1 MKKLT
6 IRIALLMGF
15 AISATLAQQSD
26 SKPDNSRENKRDR
39 RADEPTADQ
48 QKMNSA
54 DQALTRKIRQSIMAD
69 KSLSTYAHNIKI
81 IAQDGKV
88 TMKGPVRS
96 EAEKRIVMAKAVKV
110 SGHPDKVTD
119 QISVAPEK

>member
-1 MKKLT
+1 MAF
-6 IRIALLMGF
+6 AL
-15 AISATLAQQSD
+15 STTYAQQSD

-48 QKMNSA
+48 QKMNAA
-54 DQALTRKIRQSIMAD
+54 DEALTRKIRQSIMAD
-69 KSLSTYAHNIKI
+69 KSLSTYAQNIKI

-96 EAEKRIVMAKAVKV
+96 ETEKKVVMAKAIKV
-110 SGHPDKVTD
+110 TGHVDKVVN
-119 QISVAPEK
+119 QISVTPEN